1 MNTRNVLG
9 IVAAI
14 LALLL
19 CWTSY
24 KSCNLS
30 KSIDEVEAR
39 NVSLNEKV
47 GDLEKL
53 KSDLKTQVD
62 SLESRYNR
70 LSDENATLATS
81 VEEEKA
87 RNRRKNSTIKK
98 LKAAQEA
105 SNASNAN
112 ANASLQ
118 AQISALMAAK
128 SQLEG
133 NISDLQ
139 AENSSLREKL
149 GMAEAS
155 LNKAQDDNSAL
166 DKLNKTMQSEIS
178 NLTLANF
185 KATAFQV
192 EVEKRRGEKATA
204 KSRLA
209 KRIKATF
216 DLTDVPAK
224 YQGVR
229 PIYLSI
235 TDATATPIYL
245 ENPIKATVSV
255 NGQDSQIIA
264 AEQKEI
270 NIKENQRLS
279 FNHKLGK
286 RLKKGFYRVV
296 VYTDIGV
303 LGAST
308 IRLR

>member
-1 MNTRNVLG
+1 MNARNVLG

-19 CWTSY
+19 SWTTY

-30 KSIDEVEAR
+30 KSIEEVEAK
-39 NVSLNEKV
+39 NVSLTQKV
-47 GDLEKL
+47 GDLEQL
-53 KSDLKTQVD
+53 KTDLRTQVD
-62 SLESRYNR
+62 SLETAYNS
-70 LSDENATLATS
+70 LSEENATLATS

-87 RNRRKNSTIKK
+87 RNRRKNATIKK

-105 SNASNAN
+105 SSVTAAN
-112 ANASLQ
+112 ENASLQ
-118 AQISALMAAK
+118 AQISALLAAK
-128 SQLEG
+128 SQLES

-139 AENSSLREKL
+139 TENASLKDKL

-155 LNKAQDDNSAL
+155 LTKAQDDNSAL
-166 DKLNKTMQSEIS
+166 DKLNKAMQSEIS

-192 EVEKRRGEKATA
+192 EIEKRRGQKVTA

-216 DLTDVPAK
+216 DLTDVPEK

-235 TDATATPIYL
+235 TDATANPIYL

-270 NIKENQRLS
+270 NIKENQRVS

-286 RLKKGFYRVV
+286 RLRKGFYRVV